1 MNKNFL
7 GVLGSHSVFPGCFSE
22 AAPIEFA
29 PWAHGQIER
38 RPPTLSK
45 QAQKNFLP
53 VKLLKRQGRLYLF
66 LELALLEGF
75 GAKILCV

>member
-1 MNKNFL
+1 MNKNFP

-22 AAPIEFA
+22 APPTEFTA
-29 PWAHGQIER
+29 WARGQIER

-45 QAQKNFLP
+45 QAKKNFLP

-66 LELALLEGF
+66 LELALLEGC

>member
-1 MNKNFL
+1 M
-7 GVLGSHSVFPGCFSE
+7 VLGRHGVFPGCFSE

-45 QAQKNFLP
+45 QAKKNFLP
-53 VKLLKRQGRLYLF
+53 AKLLKRQGRLYLL
-66 LELALLEGF
+66 LELALLEGC

>member
-7 GVLGSHSVFPGCFSE
+7 GVLGGHSLFPSCVFEPPGCHFT
-22 AAPIEFA
+22 

-45 QAQKNFLP
+45 QEKKNFLP

-66 LELALLEGF
+66 WELALLEGC